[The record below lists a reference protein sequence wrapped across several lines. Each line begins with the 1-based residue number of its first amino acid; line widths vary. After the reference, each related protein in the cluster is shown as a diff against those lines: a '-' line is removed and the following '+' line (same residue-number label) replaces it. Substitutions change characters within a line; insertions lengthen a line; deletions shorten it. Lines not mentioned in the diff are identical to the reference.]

1 MGTGDKEAAE
11 GDAVEIRY
19 RVIRAVGITLGEVRQ
34 VSANFE
40 RPVLGCIEAD
50 CLQLSKYSFSNIFR
64 GRQNF

>member
-19 RVIRAVGITLGEVRQ
+19 RVIRAVVMTLGEGGRQ

-40 RPVLGCIEAD
+40 PM
-50 CLQLSKYSFSNIFR
+50 SKP
-64 GRQNF
+64 